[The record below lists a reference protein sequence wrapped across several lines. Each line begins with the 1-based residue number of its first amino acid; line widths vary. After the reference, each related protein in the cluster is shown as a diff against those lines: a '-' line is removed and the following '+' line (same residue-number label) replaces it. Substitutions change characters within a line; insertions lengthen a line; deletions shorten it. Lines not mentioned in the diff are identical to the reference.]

1 MQTFNSADFKLG
13 ILGGGQLGKM
23 LIQSA
28 MDFGIEVHV
37 LDPDYNASCSS
48 YCHYFKVGSFNNYND
63 VYHFGQ
69 SPDVLTIEIE
79 NVNVEALRRLR
90 DEGRHIFPQPELIE
104 MIQDK
109 GLQKD
114 LFVTHGI
121 PTSPF
126 IKIADRK
133 ELEQHAGKF
142 PAVQKLRKSG
152 YDGRGVFMINST
164 DDLPV
169 AFNEPSLLEER
180 VDFEKELSVLVARN
194 Q

>member
-1 MQTFNSADFKLG
+1 
-13 ILGGGQLGKM
+13 M

-114 LFVTHGI
+114 FFEI
-121 PTSPF
+121 
-126 IKIADRK
+126 
-133 ELEQHAGKF
+133 
-142 PAVQKLRKSG
+142 
-152 YDGRGVFMINST
+152 GRASCR
-164 DDLPV
+164 
-169 AFNEPSLLEER
+169 ER
-180 VDFEKELSVLVARN
+180 VCQYV
-194 Q
+194 